1 MSSPT
6 SPVEDALVLSARS
19 IAILGVVAGA
29 LWLVIG
35 IIVLVWP
42 SATLTVIAVL
52 FGLQLTIVGIVR
64 MVAGLFGSDLEGWVR
79 AAYVLLGVLML
90 LAGIA
95 CLRHPVLSIGAILLL
110 TAVGWMVEGIALVI
124 GGTRT
129 REGRGWLI
137 FFGVAAILGSIV
149 LLVWPVESVS
159 TLLVLGGWI
168 LVIVGI
174 VALVAGIQGLRA
186 ASRMAKLSAAPA

>member
-1 MSSPT
+1 MAT
-6 SPVEDALVLSARS
+6 
-19 IAILGVVAGA
+19 LGVLAGA

-64 MVAGLFGSDLEGWVR
+64 LVSGLFGSDLEGWVR

-124 GGTRT
+124 GGTRA
-129 REGRGWLI
+129 REGRGWLF
-137 FFGVAAILGSIV
+137 FFGAAAILGSIV

-174 VALVAGIQGLRA
+174 IALVAGIMALRDVSRATKARA
-186 ASRMAKLSAAPA
+186 AVA